1 VIEVSLWRLALL
13 LIPLVMVGWVSF
25 RWVGKSGELVVAT
38 GRMVVQLLLVGY
50 VLMWLFQVDGPWVT
64 LGVVGFM
71 ILVSSWIAVRTVKS
85 MKGKAFVDAVM
96 AIMIGGG
103 SVFALVLFGVL
114 GLDPWYEPRYAIPL
128 AGMIFANAMT
138 AVTLSAE
145 RFDAEREGGK
155 DVLGAR
161 NAAWNAALIPQVNSF
176 LAVGL
181 VSIPG
186 MMTGQIIAGAEPH
199 HAAHYQIMVMGMIFG
214 AAGLAVAIFLTRV
227 VREAREE

>member
-1 VIEVSLWRLALL
+1 MSEVSLWRLAML
-13 LIPLVMVGWVSF
+13 LIPLVLVGWVSF
-25 RWVGKSGELVVAT
+25 RWVGKSGELLVAT

-50 VLMWLFQVDGPWVT
+50 VLMWLFKVDGPWVT

-71 ILVSSWIAVRTVKS
+71 ILVSSWIAVRTVKT
-85 MKGKAFVDAVM
+85 MRGKAFVNALL
-96 AIMIGGG
+96 AILIGGG
-103 SVFALVLFGVL
+103 AVFALVLFGVL
-114 GLDPWYEPRYAIPL
+114 GLDPWYAPRYAIPL

-145 RFDAEREGGK
+145 RFEAERASGK
-155 DVLGAR
+155 EVVAAR
-161 NAAWNAALIPQVNSF
+161 NAAWTAALIPQVNSF

-186 MMTGQIIAGAEPH
+186 MMTGQILAGAEPH

-214 AAGLAVAIFLTRV
+214 SAGLAV
-227 VREAREE
+227 

>member
-1 VIEVSLWRLALL
+1 MIEVSLVRLLLL
-13 LIPLVMVGWVSF
+13 LIPLCLVGWVSF
-25 RWVGKSGELVVAT
+25 RWVGKTGELVVAT

-50 VLMWLFQVDGPWVT
+50 VLVVLFKVDGPWVT
-64 LGVVGFM
+64 VGVVGFM
-71 ILVSSWIAVRTVKS
+71 ILMSSWIAVRTVRA
-85 MKGKAFVDAVM
+85 MKGKAFVNALL
-96 AIMIGGG
+96 AILIGGG

-114 GLDPWYEPRYAIPL
+114 GLEPWYQPRYAIPL

-145 RFDAEREGGK
+145 RFEAERAGGK
-155 DVLGAR
+155 DVIGAR
-161 NAAWNAALIPQVNSF
+161 NAAWTAALIPQVNSF

-186 MMTGQIIAGAEPH
+186 MMTGQILAGAEPH

-214 AAGLAVAIFLTRV
+214 SAGLAVALFLTRTAG
-227 VREAREE
+227 RRH

>member
-1 VIEVSLWRLALL
+1 MIEVSLWRLALL

-96 AIMIGGG
+96 AILIGGG
-103 SVFALVLFGVL
+103 SVFTLVLFGVL

-155 DVLGAR
+155 GRAGCAKFGLECGVDSAGEFVFGGGPGVDSGDDDRADHCGCGTASRGALPDYGDGDDLWIGR
-161 NAAWNAALIPQVNSF
+161 GWRWRF
-176 LAVGL
+176 
-181 VSIPG
+181 
-186 MMTGQIIAGAEPH
+186 
-199 HAAHYQIMVMGMIFG
+199 F
-214 AAGLAVAIFLTRV
+214 
-227 VREAREE
+227 

>member
-1 VIEVSLWRLALL
+1 MIEFPLWRLALL

-25 RWVGKSGELVVAT
+25 RWVGKSGELMVAT
-38 GRMVVQLLLVGY
+38 GRMVVQLLVMGY
-50 VLMWLFQVDGPWVT
+50 VLMWLFERDSPWVT

-71 ILVSSWIAVRTVKS
+71 IVVSSWIAVRTVES

-96 AIMIGGG
+96 AILIGGG
-103 SVFALVLFGVL
+103 AVFALVIFGVL
-114 GLDPWYEPRYAIPL
+114 GLDPWYKAQYAIPL

-145 RFDAEREGGK
+145 RFNAELEGGK
-155 DVLGAR
+155 DVVGAR

-186 MMTGQIIAGAEPH
+186 MMTGTIIAGKDPSL
-199 HAAHYQIMVMGMIFG
+199 AAHYQIMVMGMIFG
-214 AAGLAVAIFLTRV
+214 AAGLAVVIFLGRT
-227 VREAREE
+227 VRGAK